1 MCSRF
6 AEIVVWRGALV
17 EATDVSR
24 LGVESRADLKAAA
37 SAAGVAMPSDHQLG
51 RWRYHG
57 LLPPVRQIIPNPY
70 DGSAV
75 EFPNGT
81 SRQIV
86 EIQRLMKI
94 NKKFEYVGWQL
105 WWAGFWTD
113 EKYWKP
119 RLEHSAKIGDRAL
132 KLLKVLMW
140 KEDKRGGENAVHSD
154 TTFDQ
159 KIELPVTNTI
169 FSRMKPR
176 IRENQ
181 IGQLLRILIEMET
194 GRFEHF
200 DDPND
205 MSDNSD
211 QAVVI
216 RALDIQDM
224 NSYDAVPDRDDP
236 SKGKHTI
243 FGQQLD
249 LTKEV
254 PFIFAG
260 VSRALKQGKLSNVLH
275 FPQQEIEQARD
286 DVRNAMRMAVDLYEA
301 TNWLFG
307 KRALG
312 LRFLAWIGRHA
323 TPAQN
328 SISVLGFALMRRV
341 GNVLLPSS
349 EIASN
354 AAQASELRGQSA
366 KLQKIAASDPV
377 LKNLL
382 SPKALKFAI
391 SDRGQYQLFL
401 NRIKKA
407 RTGGIT
413 GNSTQE

>member
-1 MCSRF
+1 M
-6 AEIVVWRGALV
+6 EPV
-17 EATDVSR
+17 EQRAT
-24 LGVESRADLKAAA
+24 GIESRADLENAARD
-37 SAAGVAMPSDHQLG
+37 AGVPMPSDHQLE
-51 RWRYHG
+51 RWRGEG
-57 LLPPVRQIIPNPY
+57 LLPRVKQKIPNPY
-70 DGSAV
+70 DGSVV

-94 NKKFEYVGWQL
+94 NKKFEHVGWEL

-119 RLEHSAKIGDRAL
+119 RLDYSAKIGDRAL
-132 KLLKVLMW
+132 KLLKILIW
-140 KEDKRGGENAVHSD
+140 KEGKRGGENAVHSD
-154 TTFDQ
+154 TIFDQ

-176 IRENQ
+176 IKENQ

-224 NSYDAVPDRDDP
+224 NSYDAMPDP
-236 SKGKHTI
+236 LAPQKGKHVI
-243 FGQQLD
+243 FGKQLN
-249 LTKEV
+249 LAKEV
-254 PFIFAG
+254 PDIFAG
-260 VSRALKQGKLSNVLH
+260 LSRALNKGKLSEVLN
-275 FPQQEIEQARD
+275 FPEKEIEQARD
-286 DVRNAMRMAVDLYEA
+286 DVRKAMSTAVDLYEA

-312 LRFLAWIGRHA
+312 LRLLAWMGSHPTR
-323 TPAQN
+323 AQN

-349 EIASN
+349 EIASI
-354 AAQASELRGQSA
+354 AAQASELRGQA
-366 KLQKIAASDPV
+366 VKLQQIAASDPV

-382 SPKALKFAI
+382 SPKALKLAI
-391 SDRGQYQLFL
+391 SDHGQYQLFL
-401 NRIKKA
+401 NRIKRA
-407 RTGGIT
+407 RTGGFI
-413 GNSTQE
+413 GNSTQK